1 MSRAQEFRQ
10 HVAVWALILLLW
22 CLMVLA
28 FASQLVVTGSVEWQ
42 RAISLSLRDWWPW
55 ALLTPPVAWLAS
67 AFRLER
73 GSLALSVP
81 VHLAA
86 CAIAVVMSQLL
97 SPPPEPMGRGPGPG
111 PEGMGIQR
119 RQRLGRP
126 FQGSEHRPPG
136 ELPARA
142 TPGNVARDIDAVPP
156 QDGPPPPRPT
166 ELRHFFAEN
175 LLGRRAQINVPI
187 YWIIVSVVHALAYYR
202 RSQEREQRARELES
216 RLTRAR
222 LEALRAQL
230 HPHFLFNTLNAISM
244 LVHKN
249 PNAADE
255 MIANLSSLLRAALD
269 TSDQQEIPLRRELEL
284 LQPYLEIQETRFGD
298 RLKIRQEVAP
308 DTLDLM
314 VPVLLLQPLVENAIR
329 HGIEPKPGEG
339 MIRIAAQRQGDR
351 LNIVV
356 EDDGMGLNATA
367 PSSSTGIG
375 IPNTRARLE
384 ALYQQKAEMQIRPA
398 PTGGCMVQ
406 ISLPARE
413 AISPQPS

>member
-1 MSRAQEFRQ
+1 MSRAQELRQ
-10 HVAVWALILLLW
+10 HISVWGLILLLW

-28 FASQLVVTGSVEWQ
+28 FASQLVVTSSADWQ
-42 RAISLSLRDWWPW
+42 RAITLSLRDWWPW

-86 CAIAVVMSQLL
+86 CAIAVVLSQLL
-97 SPPPEPMGRGPGPG
+97 SPPPEPMGRGAGPR
-111 PEGMGIQR
+111 PEGGGMQR

-126 FQGSEHRPPG
+126 FQGPEHLPPG
-136 ELPARA
+136 ESAARP
-142 TPGNVARDIDAVPP
+142 TPGKAARDA
-156 QDGPPPPRPT
+156 DGVAALPPRPM
-166 ELRHFFAEN
+166 ELRHFFVEN

-222 LEALRAQL
+222 LESLRAQL
-230 HPHFLFNTLNAISM
+230 QPHFLFNTLNAIST

-249 PNAADE
+249 PGAADE
-255 MIANLSSLLRAALD
+255 MIANLSALLRAALD

-284 LQPYLEIQETRFGD
+284 LQPYLEIQATRFGD
-298 RLKIRQEVAP
+298 RLKFHQEIEPGA
-308 DTLDLM
+308 LDLL

-329 HGIEPKPGEG
+329 HGLEPKPGEG
-339 MIRIAAQRQGDR
+339 VVRIDARRQAGVLR
-351 LNIVV
+351 ITV
-356 EDDGMGLNATA
+356 EDNGLGFKADA
-367 PSSSTGIG
+367 QSGSSGIG

-384 ALYQQKAEMQIRPA
+384 ALYQEKAELRIVPS
-398 PTGGCMVQ
+398 PSGGCSVQ

-413 AISPQPS
+413 TPASQPS